1 MSFPL
6 FTSIKPPSNE
16 GELSYLR
23 DCLSSWRAAGF
34 DPVALNGPSEI
45 KKLHSLDLPVEFATL
60 LTDGK
65 PRIGAFF
72 EAIRASRARQAGIIN
87 SDCRII
93 GYSSDIAA
101 NLASCLDQRLVLAWR
116 LDEEAGRVTA
126 MRYGY
131 DAFFFDTAVLP
142 EEDAGF
148 QIGDTW
154 WDLWFPYACQKAGAQ
169 IETLEIPLLLHRVH
183 PLNWNI
189 AQWRANSRRFW
200 HILGYAREAR
210 DADIYKIAIE
220 WPANF
225 RKHCQTVAIT
235 TPDLETAL
243 RAGATAMFQAT
254 PFVERLHLILPPT
267 LFAFLHWLG
276 PRRRFMRLRY
286 RLRLRARTKALLMR
300 ISS

>member
-6 FTSIKPPSNE
+6 FTSIKPPSND

-34 DPVALNGPSEI
+34 DPVALSGPSEI
-45 KKLHSLDLPVEFATL
+45 KKLRGIDLPVEFATL
-60 LTDGK
+60 PADGK
-65 PRIGAFF
+65 PRIGAFLQ
-72 EAIRASRARQAGIIN
+72 AIRASGVRFAGIIN

-93 GYSSDIAA
+93 GYPGGIAS
-101 NLASCLDQRLVLAWR
+101 NLASRLDRRLVLAWR
-116 LDEEAGRVTA
+116 LDEGADRVTA

-131 DAFFFDTAVLP
+131 DAFFFDTTVLP

-148 QIGDTW
+148 HIGETW

-169 IETLEIPLLLHRVH
+169 IETLEVPLLLHRVH
-183 PLNWNI
+183 PLNWNM
-189 AQWRANSRRFW
+189 AQWQANGRRFW
-200 HILGYAREAR
+200 KIIGNTKEAR
-210 DADIYKIAIE
+210 DTDIYKMAVG

-225 RKHCQTVAIT
+225 RKRRQTVTIT
-235 TPDLETAL
+235 TPDVETVL
-243 RAGATAMFQAT
+243 RAGAAAMFQAT
-254 PFVERLHLILPPT
+254 PFVERLRLILPPT

-286 RLRLRARTKALLMR
+286 RLRLRTRTKALLMR